1 MAELVADTAVSIPQE
16 LGSNSR
22 QRDDTA
28 LIVHAQRRS
37 SRIWNWR
44 YALGIAGLA
53 VFFAPFTT
61 AASWLMPVEVP
72 IDPSDYALRTRRV
85 LKSTPL
91 IDGHNDLPWLLRI
104 ELQNR
109 IYDGRFDPT
118 QRLLGH
124 TDINRMKQGLMGGQ
138 FWSVHVHCD
147 KTQKH
152 FDDPSVRHY
161 GSIQ

>member
-1 MAELVADTAVSIPQE
+1 MPEAVPVSLPE
-16 LGSNSR
+16 RLESVNER
-22 QRDDTA
+22 EANNTA
-28 LIVHAQRRS
+28 LIVHPQRRQS
-37 SRIWNWR
+37 WVWR
-44 YALGIAGLA
+44 ALGVAGLA
-53 VFFAPFTT
+53 VLVAPLISV
-61 AASWLMPVEVP
+61 ASWLVPGEAP
-72 IDPSDYALRTRRV
+72 IDPTNYALRTRRV
-85 LKSTPL
+85 LQSTPL

-147 KTQKH
+147 KAQKH
-152 FDDPSVRHY
+152 FEDPSVRNY
-161 GSIQ
+161 AANK